1 MDVTLCLLYLKYP
14 NYSAPIQITNEE
26 ESSWIAAYTP
36 IGAILGALPAG
47 MIADTFG
54 RKLTLIVFT
63 VPWTRTWI
71 LTTLVPSVTFLYIAR
86 FISGV
91 IVGMFYAVLSMYVA
105 EIAEVSIRGTLGTL
119 FQVFLT
125 MEILFDLR
133 FRDCPFISYL
143 MQQYFSL
150 LVITEENC
158 ELQMLQQLS
167 GVNGVIFFAEKI
179 FNDAGS
185 TNSAICTLI
194 VGIVQTIATI
204 VSSVLVDRAGRRILL
219 LISSTGMAI
228 SLIGLGYYFWL
239 KSHGNAGDL
248 GWLPLISL
256 VAFIIVF
263 SLGLGPIPWMMSN
276 EVMGPEIKSFG
287 CSATVAMNWICVS
300 LVTFYFQ
307 PLQDVLG
314 AATTFWIF
322 SAICVAGVIFVL
334 LVLPETKGKS
344 IQEIQNEL
352 AGIKNI
358 NNVNGKV

>member
-1 MDVTLCLLYLKYP
+1 
-14 NYSAPIQITNEE
+14 
-26 ESSWIAAYTP
+26 
-36 IGAILGALPAG
+36 
-47 MIADTFG
+47 
-54 RKLTLIVFT
+54 
-63 VPWTRTWI
+63 
-71 LTTLVPSVTFLYIAR
+71 
-86 FISGV
+86 
-91 IVGMFYAVLSMYVA
+91 
-105 EIAEVSIRGTLGTL
+105 
-119 FQVFLT
+119 
-125 MEILFDLR
+125 
-133 FRDCPFISYL
+133 
-143 MQQYFSL
+143 
-150 LVITEENC
+150 
-158 ELQMLQQLS
+158 MLQQLS